1 MATFIITRLII
12 DWAPDCVYRHENENP
27 RGSTL
32 LLCLISIDRLLV
44 LGAFLWDDPDEDQ

>member
-12 DWAPDCVYRHENENP
+12 DCVYRHENENP

-44 LGAFLWDDPDEDQ
+44 LGAFLWDDPVEDQ